1 VPSLAQMAVMT
12 GHDWDELVAGEHQPF
27 GGVGEELTWRD
38 KDRYVGVR
46 DEDGRLLAAAGIVRA
61 DVRVGAGE
69 PFPVVG
75 IGGVIVTHTARGRGL
90 GRSVIEGA
98 LELARQTDVGRAM
111 LFCLPRN
118 TALYEKFGFAE
129 LPGPARARQARGV
142 VDVPMR
148 VMWAP
153 LRAGVQWPGAGR
165 LEVLGE
171 PF

>member
-1 VPSLAQMAVMT
+1 VTSLAEMEVMT
-12 GHDWDELVAGEHQPF
+12 GRDWDELVAGEHQPF
-27 GGVGEELTWRD
+27 GGVGEELTWRE

-46 DEDGRLLAAAGIVRA
+46 DDDGRLLAAAGIVRA
-61 DVRVGAGE
+61 DVRVGADE

-75 IGGVIVTHTARGRGL
+75 LGGVIVTQAARGRGL
-90 GRSVIEGA
+90 GRTVIEGA
-98 LELARQTDVGRAM
+98 LRLARQADVGRAM

-118 TALYEKFGFAE
+118 TALYEKFGFVE

-142 VDVPMR
+142 VDVPMS

-153 LRAGVQWPGAGR
+153 LRDGVQWPGTGR
-165 LEVLGE
+165 IEVLGE